1 MGWTQRLLQR
11 VSKYAQK
18 KRFRQITLMVMFVY
32 VVRLLPVKQVKR
44 VQISYITPDFTRHGV
59 REVRDLVITTLDS
72 IMYYNRV
79 YENVFNL
86 QTDQVT

>member
-1 MGWTQRLLQR
+1 
-11 VSKYAQK
+11 
-18 KRFRQITLMVMFVY
+18 
-32 VVRLLPVKQVKR
+32 
-44 VQISYITPDFTRHGV
+44 
-59 REVRDLVITTLDS
+59 VRDLVITTLDS